1 MDWGFLESNDENT
14 LLREEI
20 VYSYPIYYYLAI
32 LQDVFLRFAWS
43 IEFYLK
49 SYVLTSPIHK
59 EIISTVFKSLEV
71 FRRFIWNFFRLE
83 NEHLNNCGEF
93 RAVRDISINPLRE
106 EDLPAL
112 MRMMDLD
119 DGVSNRRGSSSEAL
133 ERRQSAYVQ
142 HQKEEAYPLLS
153 DSGLE
158 TN

>member
-49 SYVLTSPIHK
+49 SYVLKSPIHK

-71 FRRFIWNFFRLE
+71 FR
-83 NEHLNNCGEF
+83 
-93 RAVRDISINPLRE
+93 
-106 EDLPAL
+106 
-112 MRMMDLD
+112 
-119 DGVSNRRGSSSEAL
+119 
-133 ERRQSAYVQ
+133 
-142 HQKEEAYPLLS
+142 
-153 DSGLE
+153 
-158 TN
+158 